1 MRRWDA
7 CARVLVLLL
16 EASASVEDEGLSV
29 VGEDS
34 EGVGG

>member
-1 MRRWDA
+1 VRRWDA
-7 CARVLVLLL
+7 CARVFILL